1 MLTNKVKERKSSLFI
16 LCIAVALLQSL
27 SLCIGIA
34 DIDAASDYPSRSIK
48 IIVTFSPGG
57 GADTFHRIIVDKL
70 SSVLGQ
76 QVAIENK
83 PGGGGMVGAYAAMS
97 AKPDGY
103 TLLSVTPPL
112 ILVPLTD
119 KNIKF
124 DLMKSFAPVTLGA
137 DSPTLFTVKKDSRWL
152 TVNDV
157 IAEAKKN
164 PGKLT
169 CSTSGPFGTPHF
181 ALEIFKMNTGT
192 DIIHVPMDGQG
203 PAATSVLGGHTDF
216 NLPELGLSFKYLEA
230 GSLRP
235 LMIMS
240 KKRHNAIPNVP
251 TSVELGYPDLI
262 SSSWQAVAVPAGTP
276 QAIIERLEKAYKET
290 LNDKEII
297 KKLEKIGYLIE
308 NLNAKETAEYWRTF
322 QEQRKKV
329 VERLSAIK

>member
-1 MLTNKVKERKSSLFI
+1 MLIKKVKEGKSPLFI
-16 LCIAVALLQSL
+16 LCVAVVLFQFLFF
-27 SLCIGIA
+27 CIGIRDVSA
-34 DIDAASDYPSRSIK
+34 DSAYPSRSIK
-48 IIVTFSPGG
+48 LIITFSPGG

-76 QVAIENK
+76 QIAIENK

-103 TLLSVTPPL
+103 TILSVTPPL
-112 ILVPLTD
+112 ILVPLTN
-119 KNIKF
+119 KNINF
-124 DLMKSFAPVTLGA
+124 NLMKSFAPVTLGA
-137 DSPTLFTVKKDSRWL
+137 ASPTILTVKKDSPWL
-152 TVNDV
+152 TINDL

-181 ALEIFKMNTGT
+181 ALEIFKMLTET
-192 DIIHVPMDGQG
+192 DIVHVPMDGQG
-203 PAATSVLGGHTDF
+203 PAATAVLGGHISF
-216 NLPELGLSFKYLEA
+216 NLPELGLAFKYLEA

-240 KKRHNAIPNVP
+240 KTRHNAIPNVP

-262 SSSWQAVAVPAGTP
+262 SASWQAVAVPAGTP
-276 QAIIERLEKAYKET
+276 QTIIEKLEKAYKET

-297 KKLEKIGYLIE
+297 KKLEKIGYIID
-308 NLNAKETAEYWRTF
+308 NLGAKETAEYWRTF
-322 QEQRKKV
+322 QEQREKV
-329 VERLSAIK
+329 VAKLSSKK